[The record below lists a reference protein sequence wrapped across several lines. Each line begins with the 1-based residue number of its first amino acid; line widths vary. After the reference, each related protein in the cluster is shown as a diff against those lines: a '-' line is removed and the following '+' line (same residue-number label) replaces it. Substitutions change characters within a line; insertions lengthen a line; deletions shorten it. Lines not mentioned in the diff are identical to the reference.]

1 MPVDER
7 PNPEAWDEKSSAEQS
22 AAADPPPDTA
32 NAEATGGEQGAP
44 TSFGGLTSDGSNGSL
59 PFSAP
64 GVPATADTTGT
75 AGDEDEGSAFL
86 ADLARA
92 MQTAAGAERA
102 RSLEETDRRR
112 EASITDIR
120 SKASVDATELERQ
133 AEAEVT
139 DIGAWAEAEMERI
152 REERERRIQA
162 RRDRL
167 ARRLDDHRQITE
179 RQVEAV
185 EEAVSS
191 YRGQLDGF
199 FRRLEGEQDPG
210 AIARLAR
217 TRPQFPPLDVVAV
230 RARTAA
236 TADALGD
243 DATVGTDN
251 PVVGVM
257 DPSAEGSP
265 GDQPWAATSTAPADD
280 AKPEESA
287 EVPRDEPA
295 HAVAASS
302 RPSGGLLGSVPTI
315 RPIGSWLNRE
325 REEPGSDSD

>member
-7 PNPEAWDEKSSAEQS
+7 PNPEAWDEKSSSEQS
-22 AAADPPPDTA
+22 AAADPPPDST
-32 NAEATGGEQGAP
+32 NPDATGGEQGAP
-44 TSFGGLTSDGSNGSL
+44 TSFGVATSDGSNGSL
-59 PFSAP
+59 PFSTP
-64 GVPATADTTGT
+64 GVQATG
-75 AGDEDEGSAFL
+75 GDEDESSAFL

-112 EASITDIR
+112 EESVTDIR
-120 SKASVDATELERQ
+120 SKASVEATELERQ

-167 ARRLDDHRQITE
+167 ARRLDDHRQLTE
-179 RQVEAV
+179 RQVDAV

-199 FRRLEGEQDPG
+199 FRRLEGEQDPA

-243 DATVGTDN
+243 DATVGSDN
-251 PVVGVM
+251 PLIGVM
-257 DPSAEGSP
+257 DPSAEGST
-265 GDQPWAATSTAPADD
+265 GDQPWTAAPTAPVDE
-280 AKPEESA
+280 AKAEESA
-287 EVPRDEPA
+287 EAPRDEPAEA

-302 RPSGGLLGSVPTI
+302 RSSGGLLGSVPTI

-325 REEPGSDSD
+325 REEPGADSD